1 MRRRL
6 VGMALFT
13 VAAFAQTPSRMTL
26 EEAVTTALKNNPRV
40 TADFLTALAAGEITT
55 QIRSN
60 YYPVISGAMTG
71 VGAAPEGRI
80 AAGAL
85 NNPIIISRLGMG
97 GTVGQ
102 MLTDFGRT
110 SNLVAASRLREQS
123 QREYVQATRAQ
134 VALAVY
140 QAYFTALRTQA
151 VQRVAE
157 QTVQARQVLADQ
169 VGALAQAKLKSG
181 LDVTFAEVNLA
192 EAKILATSAR
202 NEFQA
207 TLATLSSAMGFPR
220 PQPFA
225 LEDVTGQETPAPQV
239 EALIDEAISKRPELA
254 AIRLEVESARRQV
267 KAEQALSHP
276 SIGAYAA
283 FGGAPTHDDRM
294 KGRYAAAG
302 LSITVP
308 VFNGYLFKARQA
320 EADYRAQVV
329 DQRARDLANTIAR
342 DVTVSTLHVD
352 TAYQNLALT
361 RQLLEQAQLSL
372 DLAQERYK
380 LGLSSFVEV
389 SQAQLNATNA
399 EIRTATAKYDYFAQ
413 RALLDYQVGRLR

>member
-1 MRRRL
+1 MKRPFI
-6 VGMALFT
+6 AFTLFG
-13 VAAFAQTPSRMTL
+13 VVAFAQAPARVTL
-26 EEAVTTALKNNPRV
+26 EEAVNTALKNNPRV
-40 TADFLTALAAGEITT
+40 SADFLTALAAGEITT

-60 YYPVISGAMTG
+60 YYPVISAAMTG

-97 GTVGQ
+97 GTIGQ

-192 EAKILATSAR
+192 EAKILAASAR
-202 NEFQA
+202 NEYQA
-207 TLATLSSAMGFPR
+207 ALATLSSAMGYPR
-220 PQPFA
+220 PQP
-225 LEDVTGQETPAPQV
+225 LTLDDVTGAEAPAPQV
-239 EALIDEAISKRPELA
+239 EALIDEAVGKRPELA
-254 AIRLEVESARRQV
+254 AVRLEVEAARRQV
-267 KAEQALSHP
+267 KAEQALNRP
-276 SIGAYAA
+276 SVGAYAA
-283 FGGAPTHDDRM
+283 FGGAPAHDDRM

-320 EADYRAQVV
+320 EADLRAQVV

-342 DVTVSTLHVD
+342 DVTVSALHVD